1 MPDPK
6 RSEESNAEI
15 AAWRQRMGGWS
26 AGIDFVAVAVVS
38 VLIGIG
44 IDYFAGTGPLFL
56 IIFLFVGIV
65 GGFTAFVRTGMR
77 LNRGSKR

>member
-1 MPDPK
+1 M
-6 RSEESNAEI
+6 

-26 AGIDFVAVAVVS
+26 AGIDFAAVAVTC
-38 VLIGIG
+38 VLIGFG
-44 IDYFAGTGPLFL
+44 IDRLAGTGPLFL
-56 IIFLFVGIV
+56 TIFLCVGIV